1 MILKLD
7 NEDFRS
13 RKFLHPSSY
22 NKVTHECQQRMVAD
36 HLQFLHG
43 ECREMVK
50 NEKRKGEHFSLYLF
64 RYRHAHFLLTNL
76 VFILS
81 FTIAEGT
88 CISVT

>member
-1 MILKLD
+1 MKLD

-43 ECREMVK
+43 ECQEMVK
-50 NEKRKGEHFSLYLF
+50 SEKRKGEVLILYECEV
-64 RYRHAHFLLTNL
+64 RMDK
-76 VFILS
+76 
-81 FTIAEGT
+81 
-88 CISVT
+88 SVPRVIVLAS